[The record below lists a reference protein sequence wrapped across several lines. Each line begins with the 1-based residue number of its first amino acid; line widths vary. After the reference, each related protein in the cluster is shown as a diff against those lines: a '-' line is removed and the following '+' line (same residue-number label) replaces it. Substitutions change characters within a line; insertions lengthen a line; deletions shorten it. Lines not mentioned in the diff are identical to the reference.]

1 MPYDDTRLLSAK
13 LAEHRFWNTLE
24 IHVESAGV
32 GIARQLIK
40 AANCLPSPFSWEGM
54 ASNLCKVA
62 YQEDE
67 ETILGIIRLLVFSAN
82 ETPNRFKAIFPAYL
96 IQYGHASVNDSGMS
110 WAGMPRAKAANI
122 TIEKLSSAI
131 NGGGTSSAVAIS
143 AFIDW
148 AKHADASFTLDEIS
162 SGSIIPEN
170 LLTRIAYRL
179 AQGADTNRR
188 GHGATDIL
196 KSRLEVIGFS
206 PDIGNTNKSDV
217 PVTNLV
223 DTYSGPRKYD
233 TVLWDAKNRPI
244 ITSQSQMYSSDVGSI
259 QGKTIEED
267 STPNGKMKTKWKNI
281 VILTHT
287 EGFGCHTTMLARLKH
302 VLNSNI
308 DGFIQLKTFD
318 TKLRR
323 IIRMCKCSTL
333 TDFDMAIL
341 LNSGASN
348 FGAIKNYVIKKL
360 DFDDDEVEIA
370 LQRYIKKGF
379 YKENGSGNLEI
390 PEERKLKTIYFFIL
404 DSLYDNARAL
414 SELDSTAIR
423 IGGKDIESG
432 LEKVLFRK
440 ILEDSVA
447 LFQLNSS
454 ESDEIRDS
462 IMNSPA
468 IFIQ

>member
-1 MPYDDTRLLSAK
+1 
-13 LAEHRFWNTLE
+13 
-24 IHVESAGV
+24 
-32 GIARQLIK
+32 
-40 AANCLPSPFSWEGM
+40 
-54 ASNLCKVA
+54 
-62 YQEDE
+62 
-67 ETILGIIRLLVFSAN
+67 
-82 ETPNRFKAIFPAYL
+82 
-96 IQYGHASVNDSGMS
+96 
-110 WAGMPRAKAANI
+110 
-122 TIEKLSSAI
+122 
-131 NGGGTSSAVAIS
+131 
-143 AFIDW
+143 
-148 AKHADASFTLDEIS
+148 
-162 SGSIIPEN
+162 
-170 LLTRIAYRL
+170 
-179 AQGADTNRR
+179 
-188 GHGATDIL
+188 
-196 KSRLEVIGFS
+196 
-206 PDIGNTNKSDV
+206 
-217 PVTNLV
+217 
-223 DTYSGPRKYD
+223 
-233 TVLWDAKNRPI
+233 
-244 ITSQSQMYSSDVGSI
+244 
-259 QGKTIEED
+259 
-267 STPNGKMKTKWKNI
+267 MKTKWKNI